1 MIRNIK
7 HTCKISIYVLS
18 LRDNED
24 VIYYINFE
32 SEKGYYIENKYLLLS
47 LFEYNISSKGIFVAV
62 EFLQRE
68 MIS

>member
-1 MIRNIK
+1 M
-7 HTCKISIYVLS
+7 LS